1 MKKNDR
7 FTEAL
12 YIERDKCIYSSCL
25 AAIIFVTFTIVFNE
39 YKELTKSIISIIVI
53 IGACSVIMLTAAVLK
68 IYEAAY
74 YRIMCS
80 FYIFAAL
87 ANIGNL
93 IFKEEFN
100 YIWSSSQGTRLAG
113 HTLFIFIL
121 TLICLKMTECVDEV
135 KNRKVGKY
143 LFGAI
148 CIAVTYYSS
157 KYNYG
162 YFVIEATN
170 IIVLFYGHLINKE
183 LKEFEFSNGSRINTI
198 LYILYSS
205 RIIITLNIINVA
217 LKGKIELIDLI
228 IRVLVFA
235 CYISNLVI
243 TIDKLLNRP
252 YKVLF
257 SDLYKQNT
265 EMNEL
270 NNEVVRKN
278 RELEFSQAIIKKKE
292 KMFKT
297 FFSSVPVPLAIIS
310 EKGRVTFINSSFKEL
325 VDEDNI
331 KNIIN
336 RKINS
341 IIKSKNEDDGEYSFM
356 KEHSIISGVFEG
368 KKEQKYV
375 DMELV
380 DISNNKE
387 ECLIIFNDVT
397 SKIKI
402 GQLRAEM
409 ENNIF
414 QERIKRDFL
423 SNISHDL
430 KTPINVIY
438 SAAQLISVYI
448 DSGNREALKKYN
460 LISKLNCIA
469 LIRLTNNLI
478 DSSRIYSDY
487 LSANLQVKNIVEI
500 VEETVTSLIDYA
512 KNKDINLLFD
522 TDEEEI
528 YVNFDD
534 EFMQRIVIN
543 LVSNA
548 IKFSREGGKIEVIIQ
563 TLEEKVKLLI
573 IDNGIGMEEEFIE
586 RAFSRYAM
594 GKNNENRS
602 EKGTGI
608 GLFVVKKLVEK
619 QNGEIFI
626 KSKINEGTEIEMQF
640 NKELYNG

>member
-1 MKKNDR
+1 MKKDDKY
-7 FTEAL
+7 TEAL
-12 YIERDKCIYSSCL
+12 YIEKDKCIYSSCL
-25 AAIIFVTFTIVFNE
+25 AIIIFIACTIIFRD
-39 YKELTKSIISIIVI
+39 YIELTKSIISIIVI
-53 IGACSVIMLTAAVLK
+53 IGACSVVMLTLAVLK

-74 YRIMCS
+74 YRVMCL
-80 FYIFAAL
+80 FYVFAAF
-87 ANIGNL
+87 ANIGNIL
-93 IFKEEFN
+93 FNEKFN
-100 YIWSSSQGTRLAG
+100 YTWSVITCTRIAG
-113 HTLFIFIL
+113 NTLFVFIL
-121 TLICLKMTECVDEV
+121 TLVCLKMTECVDES
-135 KNRKVGKY
+135 KSKKVGKY
-143 LFGAI
+143 IFGAI
-148 CIAVTYYSS
+148 CIMLTYLSSSYS
-157 KYNYG
+157 YG
-162 YFVIEATN
+162 YFMIQISN
-170 IIVLFYGHLINKE
+170 IIILIYGYLIKKEIKEYKLLDENK
-183 LKEFEFSNGSRINTI
+183 INTV
-198 LYILYSS
+198 LYSVYVG
-205 RIIITLNIINVA
+205 RFIIILNIINA
-217 LKGKIELIDLI
+217 TFKGDVEVIDLI
-228 IRVLVFA
+228 IRILIFA

-257 SDLYKQNT
+257 SDLYKQNA

-270 NNEVVRKN
+270 NSEVVRKN
-278 RELEFSQAIIKKKE
+278 RELEFTQAIIRKKE

-297 FFSSVPVPLAIIS
+297 FFISVPVPLAIIS
-310 EKGRVTFINSSFKEL
+310 EKGRVMFINSSFQEL

-336 RKINS
+336 KKITS
-341 IIKSKNEDDGEYSFM
+341 IIKNKNDEDANYSLM
-356 KEHSIISGVFEG
+356 KKHSIISGVFEG
-368 KKEQKYV
+368 KKEEKYV

-387 ECLIIFNDVT
+387 ETLIIFNDVT

-438 SAAQLISVYI
+438 SAAQLISVYV

-460 LISKLNCIA
+460 LISKLNCIG

-512 KNKDINLLFD
+512 KNKDVNLLFD
-522 TDEEEI
+522 TDEEEV

-534 EFMQRIVIN
+534 EFIQRIIIN

-548 IKFSREGGKIEVIIQ
+548 IKFSKEGGKIAVIIK
-563 TLEEKVKLLI
+563 TFDDKVKLLI

-619 QNGEIFI
+619 QNAEIFI
-626 KSKINEGTEIEMQF
+626 KSKVNEGTEIEIQF